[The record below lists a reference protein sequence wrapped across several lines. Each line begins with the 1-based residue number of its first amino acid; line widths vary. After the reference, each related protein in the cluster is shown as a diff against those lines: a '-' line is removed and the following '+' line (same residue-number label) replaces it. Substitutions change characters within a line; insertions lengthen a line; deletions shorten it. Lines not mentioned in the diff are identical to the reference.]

1 MPIKKDETGKRWVE
15 MELSVPG
22 TPEQVWQAIATGPG
36 YTAWF
41 TPATIDERVG
51 GAIRFD
57 MGENGESNGEVT
69 LWEPP
74 FRFGYVERDW
84 AEGAPSLAT
93 EITVTARSGNRCIVR
108 MVHSLFASTDDWD
121 DQMEGF
127 ESGWPGFFEV
137 LRLYL
142 SLFSG
147 KKAAVS
153 AAMAHVEAPQLDVWK
168 GLIDGLGLAGA
179 NAGET
184 RTASR
189 TPEPLSGVVERV
201 QQGDKERYVL
211 LRLTQPSP
219 GIALIGT
226 YGIEDATTAGI
237 TLYLYGDD
245 AGQRAAASAPGWKDW
260 LRDTFGQ
267 APH

>member
-51 GAIRFD
+51 GALRFD
-57 MGENGESNGEVT
+57 MGENGESTGEVT

-74 FRFGYVERDW
+74 FQFGYVERDW
-84 AEGAPSLAT
+84 AEGAPPLAT
-93 EITVTARSGNRCIVR
+93 EITVTARSGNRCVVR

-121 DQMEGF
+121 DQIEGF

-142 SLFSG
+142 SLFAG

-153 AAMAHVEAPQLDVWK
+153 ATMASVKAPQLDVWK
-168 GLIDGLGLAGA
+168 RLVDSLGLAGA
-179 NAGET
+179 DAGET
-184 RTASR
+184 RTAPR
-189 TPEPLSGVVERV
+189 TPEQLSGVVERV
-201 QQGDKERYVL
+201 QQSDKERYVL

-226 YGIEDATTAGI
+226 YGFGDATHAGI

-245 AGQRAAASAPGWKDW
+245 AEQRVVVGARRWKDW
-260 LRDTFGQ
+260 LRATVGQ
-267 APH
+267 TPH

>member
-15 MELSVPG
+15 MELIVPG

-57 MGENGESNGEVT
+57 MGENGESQGEVT
-69 LWEPP
+69 VWEPP

-84 AEGAPSLAT
+84 AEGAPPLAT
-93 EITVTARSGNRCIVR
+93 EITVTARSGDRCVVR
-108 MVHSLFASTDDWD
+108 MVHSLFTSADDWD

-127 ESGWPGFFEV
+127 EGGWPGFFEV

-142 SLFSG
+142 SHFAG
-147 KKAAVS
+147 MNAAVIFAKTS
-153 AAMAHVEAPQLDVWK
+153 VKASRLDVWK
-168 GLIDGLGLAGA
+168 RLIEGFGLAGVD
-179 NAGET
+179 AGEEG
-184 RTASR
+184 TAPQ
-189 TPEPLSGVVERV
+189 TPEPLSGIVERV
-201 QQGDKERYVL
+201 QQGDRERYVL
-211 LRLTQPSP
+211 LRLKQPSP

-226 YGIEDATTAGI
+226 YGMGDASNASMA
-237 TLYLYGDD
+237 LYLYGDD
-245 AGQRAAASAPGWKDW
+245 AGQRAAASEAGWRDW
-260 LRDTFGQ
+260 FRETLGQ
-267 APH
+267 ASR